1 MATYYWV
8 GGNGNWDATT
18 TTNWAS
24 SSGGAGGAGVPTSA
38 DSVIFDANS
47 NTGTTAFAV
56 TVTGTSASPAV
67 CLNFTTGGAGGALDG
82 AMTLTM
88 GATAV
93 LNCYGSMTLP
103 ATNFSVSATA
113 GCAVQFGTT
122 GSDTLT
128 TNGVS
133 FGATNITLIGTGTL
147 TLGSALTTTSITANG
162 GTFTTS
168 NFNLSCG
175 LLQTSGATAKTLNL
189 GSSAITLSGAT
200 PINFAGSNLTFNAGT
215 STITCSN
222 ASPTFAGGGKTFYNV
237 TFSSTALG
245 TVTITGN
252 NTFNNLVFTA
262 RAAAGFGQVALDA
275 GGTTTVNGTLT
286 LGSGTTGVA
295 RLWLRSVTVGS
306 AHTLSVATLTAITD
320 IDFRD
325 ITASGAS
332 SPWSGTRI
340 GNALG
345 NTNISFAASRTV
357 YWNSTASANW
367 NAAVWS
373 TTSGNTGGTTTAF
386 PLAQDTIVI
395 DNAGLGTGNTI
406 TVNAS
411 YNIGTLDFS
420 TRSNAATFATGTGS
434 NPNFYGDLTYSSA
447 LTVSGTQTFGFSKQ
461 NGTATITS
469 AGIAFTQNVIQQAPN
484 GTVRING
491 ALTLGSTNTYTLT
504 QGTLDLTNNGAGNYT
519 LTTGLFSSSNSN
531 VRTLAFGT
539 GQIYLTGNSGTIYNT
554 TTFTN
559 LTVTGTPIV
568 NATYSGSTGTRSI
581 ITGNNTSATNLIS
594 VNITAGSDTINL
606 STSSYFINVNFTGFS
621 GTCSSIATNIT
632 GNLTCSSTM
641 TFSSNTLQ
649 LAFRGT
655 SGTQQITC
663 AGTTWDFPVA
673 FNGVGGTFQLQD
685 AMTVGSTQTVTLLNG
700 TLDLNNK
707 NLTCGLF
714 SASGSNTRTIAFG
727 TSQIYLTGNNGTI
740 LSITS
745 PSFLTLT
752 GNPIVNATYSGSV
765 GTRTINPNITPA
777 SPYFTVNITAGT
789 DTVSFASSA
798 IYQDVNFTGFT
809 GTYSSVGCQ
818 IYGNLTLNSGMTWLN
833 NIGGFT
839 FKSTTGIK
847 TITTNGVLIDSDAI
861 FNGIGGTWQLQDAMN
876 VGSTRTVTLINGTVQ
891 LKSGTT
897 NTVGSFV
904 TSGTNLK
911 ALQSSIAGSQATLSQ
926 ASGTVSVSYL
936 SIKDSNATGGATWQ
950 AYTTNNN
957 IDSGNNTG
965 WDFGGVFVLGDAAN
979 VRLRS
984 FTERGRD

>member
-8 GGNGNWDATT
+8 GGNGNWDAST

-82 AMTLTM
+82 AMTLTL
-88 GATAV
+88 GATAY
-93 LNCYGSMTLP
+93 LNCYGSMTFP
-103 ATNFSVSATA
+103 AANFSVSATA
-113 GCAVQFGTT
+113 GSTVQFLTT

-133 FGATNITLIGTGTL
+133 FGATSITLIGTGTL
-147 TLGSALTTTSITANG
+147 TLGSALTTTSSITVNG

-168 NFNLSCG
+168 NFNLSCS
-175 LLQTSGATAKTLNL
+175 LLQTSGATAKTINL
-189 GSSAITLSGAT
+189 GSSAVTVSGAT

-215 STITCSN
+215 STITCST
-222 ASPTFAGGGKTFYNV
+222 ASPTFNGLSKTFYNV
-237 TFSSTALG
+237 TFSSTAQG
-245 TVTITGN
+245 TVSITGN
-252 NTFNNLVFTA
+252 NTFNNLTFTA
-262 RAAAGFGQVALDA
+262 RAAAGVGQVALDA

-345 NTNISFAASRTV
+345 NTNISFAAPRTV

-420 TRSNAATFATGTGS
+420 TRSNAATFATGTGA

-447 LTVSGTQTFGFSKQ
+447 LTVSGTQTFVFAKQ

-469 AGIAFTQNVIQQAPN
+469 AGIAFTQNVTQQAPN

-491 ALTLGSTNTYTLT
+491 ALTLGSTNVYTLT

-519 LTTGLFSSSNSN
+519 LTTGLFSSTNTNTRSI
-531 VRTLAFGT
+531 AFGT
-539 GQIYLTGNSGTIYNT
+539 GNI
-554 TTFTN
+554 
-559 LTVTGTPIV
+559 TVTGTGGV
-568 NATYSGSTGTRSI
+568 WGTGTSTNMTTTGTPVVNVTNSTATATTVNSGTLNEANSI
-581 ITGNNTSATNLIS
+581 SFNF
-594 VNITAGSDTINL
+594 TAGTYTLTFL
-606 STSSYFINVNFTGFS
+606 SVAYSAKNVDFTGF
-621 GTCSSIATNIT
+621 
-632 GNLTCSSTM
+632 
-641 TFSSNTLQ
+641 
-649 LAFRGT
+649 
-655 SGTQQITC
+655 
-663 AGTTWDFPVA
+663 AGTWGATGSA
-673 FNGVGGTFQLQD
+673 F
-685 AMTVGSTQTVTLLNG
+685 
-700 TLDLNNK
+700 
-707 NLTCGLF
+707 
-714 SASGSNTRTIAFG
+714 
-727 TSQIYLTGNNGTI
+727 
-740 LSITS
+740 
-745 PSFLTLT
+745 
-752 GNPIVNATYSGSV
+752 
-765 GTRTINPNITPA
+765 
-777 SPYFTVNITAGT
+777 
-789 DTVSFASSA
+789 
-798 IYQDVNFTGFT
+798 
-809 GTYSSVGCQ
+809 
-818 IYGNLTLNSGMTWLN
+818 IYGNLTLSTGMTLTSS
-833 NIGGFT
+833 GSAMT
-839 FKSTTGIK
+839 FGATSGTK
-847 TITTNGVLIDSDAI
+847 TITSNGKTIDFPLTFNGVG
-861 FNGIGGTWQLQDAMN
+861 GIWQLQDALTQ
-876 VGSTRTVTLINGTVQ
+876 GSTRAFTITNGTVQ
-891 LKSGTT
+891 LKSGIT

-904 TSGTNLK
+904 TSGANLK